1 MAEQELRLECA
12 CARPHVQN
20 LPAPSFIRAC
30 ARQKKIPCMMVI
42 ITGLFQQPQKA
53 SCFLF
58 LANRFTKILLPHDS
72 FFTAGKRD
80 LTYIPESG
88 PQKSGNEKTA
98 TVADISFPG
107 KIVPKVG
114 PHLQS
119 HVPLPGPVR

>member
-1 MAEQELRLECA
+1 
-12 CARPHVQN
+12 
-20 LPAPSFIRAC
+20 
-30 ARQKKIPCMMVI
+30 MMVI

-98 TVADISFPG
+98 TVADISFLFSWFARFSLSLTVWLGAVAGIGYSVPG
-107 KIVPKVG
+107 FRFFPFW
-114 PHLQS
+114 
-119 HVPLPGPVR
+119 